1 MTLGNNEK
9 KMLRCMRS
17 KEKHNWTLEELL
29 EITKWEDQ
37 VHVAGAGKSLDE
49 NKLVETI
56 EEHS

>member
-37 VHVAGAGKSLDE
+37 VHVAGAGKSCLLYTSPSPRD
-49 NKLVETI
+49 
-56 EEHS
+56 S